1 MSAAS
6 SSCPY
11 LPLPLLLRTT
21 APKSFILS
29 QLIFSLCTSLYPS
42 IKWSDSTYP
51 GFWSRWNGHAGH
63 ALSSTPLFYTPVV
76 PTPRVSRNLVPGL
89 AALTSPG
96 NLLEITFQPHP
107 RPMGSVNDRAFQGRV
122 ELCLDFPGS
131 KFHHELHNLC
141 GKSSIKT
148 HGWLKFCRWE
158 RPREKVRTCRME
170 LPQLLSLE
178 SLTCPPTASPML
190 PFEPMSW
197 TKT

>member
-29 QLIFSLCTSLYPS
+29 QPIFSLCTSLYPS

-51 GFWSRWNGHAGH
+51 GFWSWWNGHAGH

-76 PTPRVSRNLVPGL
+76 STPRVSRSLVPGL

-122 ELCLDFPGS
+122 ELCLDFPGIQGPS
-131 KFHHELHNLC
+131 WAPQFMWKKFNQDSWVAQVLQV
-141 GKSSIKT
+141 
-148 HGWLKFCRWE
+148 
-158 RPREKVRTCRME
+158 RE
-170 LPQLLSLE
+170 
-178 SLTCPPTASPML
+178 
-190 PFEPMSW
+190 
-197 TKT
+197 TKRKGEDM